1 VHAAMQADELG
12 IRKLIVP
19 KASPAF
25 SALGL
30 LIADAVIDTQRSYIT
45 PSSRAESGR
54 VNELFQE
61 MEDASTRDL
70 AAAGLGRSDLVFH
83 RSLAI
88 CYPGQTFDMSVP
100 AITSD
105 GRMSD
110 AELARTVES
119 FHDLH
124 EELHTYASRDEEPVL
139 RAVRVQ
145 TIGQTEKPRLREY
158 EQTSERVE
166 SALRSRRPAWFG
178 GRFVETPVYDGDRL
192 GFGHRLEGP
201 AVVEE
206 RFTTIVIY
214 PEQTAEIDRN
224 GNYVIELP

>member
-1 VHAAMQADELG
+1 M
-12 IRKLIVP
+12 
-19 KASPAF
+19 
-25 SALGL
+25 
-30 LIADAVIDTQRSYIT
+30 T
-45 PSSRAESGR
+45 PSCRAEAGR
-54 VNELFQE
+54 VKVLLQE
-61 MEDASTRDL
+61 MEDASARVL
-70 AAAGLGRSDLVFH
+70 AADGVDRSDLVF
-83 RSLAI
+83 RRFLAI
-88 CYPGQTFDMSVP
+88 CYPGQTFDMAVP

-124 EELHTYASRDEEPVL
+124 EELHTYASRDEEPVV

-158 EQTSERVE
+158 ERTSSSVE

-178 GRFVETPVYDGDRL
+178 GRFVDTPVYDGDRL

-214 PEQTAEIDRN
+214 PDQTAEIDRN
-224 GNYVIELP
+224 GNYVVELP